1 MNQTMSETK
10 WYAVHTYASF
20 ENRVKESIETAVR
33 KQKLESL
40 VSKVVIP
47 TEEVAEI
54 KDGKKRVATR
64 KIMPGYV
71 LVEMIL
77 DEVTWALI
85 KDTPGVSG
93 FVGPGKSPTPL
104 TEDEVRNILG
114 MMEQS
119 GEAPRPKVT
128 FETGDRVKV
137 IDGPFL
143 NFSGTVAQINPERG
157 RLTVMIEMLGRAT
170 PVELDFLQVEKA

>member
-1 MNQTMSETK
+1 MTETR

-33 KQKLESL
+33 KQKLEPL
-40 VSKVVIP
+40 VSKIVIP

-104 TEDEVRNILG
+104 TDDEIKNILG

-128 FETGDRVKV
+128 FEKGDRVKV

-170 PVELDFLQVEKA
+170 PVELDFLQVEKIAA

>member
-1 MNQTMSETK
+1 MSETK

-85 KDTPGVSG
+85 KDTPG
-93 FVGPGKSPTPL
+93 
-104 TEDEVRNILG
+104 
-114 MMEQS
+114 
-119 GEAPRPKVT
+119 
-128 FETGDRVKV
+128 
-137 IDGPFL
+137 
-143 NFSGTVAQINPERG
+143 
-157 RLTVMIEMLGRAT
+157 
-170 PVELDFLQVEKA
+170 

>member
-1 MNQTMSETK
+1 MTDYK

-20 ENRVKESIETAVR
+20 ENRAKESIQNAVR
-33 KQKLESL
+33 KQKMEEY
-40 VSKVVIP
+40 VKQVIIP

-71 LVEMIL
+71 LVEMEL
-77 DEVTWALI
+77 NEDTWALV

-93 FVGPGKSPTPL
+93 FVGPGKTPTAL
-104 TEDEVRNILG
+104 TDAEIKNILG
-114 MMEQS
+114 MMEQT
-119 GEAPRPKVT
+119 GEAPRPKIS
-128 FETGDRVKV
+128 FEKGDRVKV

-143 NFSGTVAQINPERG
+143 NFAGTVAQINPERG

-170 PVELDFLQVEKA
+170 PVELDFLQVEKTAA

>member
-1 MNQTMSETK
+1 
-10 WYAVHTYASF
+10 
-20 ENRVKESIETAVR
+20 
-33 KQKLESL
+33 
-40 VSKVVIP
+40 
-47 TEEVAEI
+47 
-54 KDGKKRVATR
+54 
-64 KIMPGYV
+64 
-71 LVEMIL
+71 
-77 DEVTWALI
+77 
-85 KDTPGVSG
+85 VSG

-170 PVELDFLQVEKA
+170 PVELDFLQVEKIAA